1 MIATAAAPSAP
12 ARSEAFAGP
21 GSALPNPI
29 LSARLSR
36 PSHPALESSGLTWK
50 TSDLSDGVARFAGR
64 LAGFGVVPGMRVGL
78 VGPASPEWVLAFH
91 ALGWLGA
98 SVAPFDPQATPA
110 EARRAMEAVEP
121 ERVIATHGLDHQARE
136 RWREA
141 APGLRFLTNL
151 PLAPPPPERF
161 WPLDEE
167 RVCVLTSGSSGAA
180 RPVSLTTSQLAF
192 SAFGSAIRLGHDPA
206 DRWLACLPFH
216 HVGGLSILLR
226 CAFYGTSVILEQ
238 RFDPSAIARHLDS
251 GRISLVSLVPTMLE
265 RVLDAREER
274 PFPSALRAILLGGD
288 AAPRRLLD
296 RCRELGAPVALTWG
310 MTEAASQLATR
321 APGDLPHADDS
332 ELPHCGAPLPFCRI
346 RSEGGVLTARGPL
359 CLDGGPLVTRDR
371 GRIDSLGRVQIEGRA
386 ESFCVSGG
394 ETISLVEIEH
404 ELSEHPAVA
413 EVGVVAI
420 PDQRWGERPVAVL
433 VACPQPAQPKTSAG
447 DASSTDTPSDAS
459 LRAWCA
465 ERLSR
470 AKLPLGYV
478 WVASLPRTELGKL
491 ARGALRALALEAL
504 GEREPEAVNR
514 LKVFTPPPPSL
525 ALPQGHAILEHL
537 IQTAKERVLPH
548 THPGD
553 LGPGGEGL
561 SGLAEARDWLNDDL
575 GRLDA
580 SLAALQKEPAT
591 ASWQAARHLLD
602 RPGKRLRPLCA
613 LLAARLGGRPLD
625 HAVRNVAIAVELVHT
640 ATLLHDDVI
649 DEGTVRRDAPAS
661 RVVFGNSASV
671 LGGDYLFAEALG
683 LVGATGREGL
693 LSGLL
698 RVIADMVEAEALQL
712 ERRGRIDLSRETYLR
727 VIRGKTA
734 ALFEWAFWAGG
745 ILSGLSVEEA
755 AALARAGDALGMAFQ
770 LADDLLDLADSDE
783 TGKDTLADLR
793 QGKVT
798 FPFIVA
804 SERDPRLPLLLRA
817 MVDLEPG
824 PELAAAAAEVA
835 DVVRAS
841 GALNATRAFAD
852 EEAERA
858 LAALRELPGGWAR
871 SLLEA
876 AVEAAARRGR

>member
-1 MIATAAAPSAP
+1 MIATAAAAPSAP
-12 ARSEAFAGP
+12 PRPEERGRP
-21 GSALPNPI
+21 GSSLPNPV
-29 LSARLSR
+29 LSARISR

-64 LAGFGVVPGMRVGL
+64 LAGFGVTPGMRVGL

-98 SVAPFDPQATPA
+98 SVAPLDPQATLA
-110 EARRAMEAVEP
+110 EARRALEAIGP
-121 ERVIATHGLDHQARE
+121 ERLIATHGLDHQARE

-161 WPLDEE
+161 WPLEEE

-180 RPVSLTTSQLAF
+180 RPVSLTTTQLAF

-226 CAFYGTSVILEQ
+226 CAFYGTTVVLEQ
-238 RFDPSAIARHLDS
+238 RFDPAAVARHLDS
-251 GRISLVSLVPTMLE
+251 GKISLVSLVPTMLE

-321 APGDLPHADDS
+321 APGDLPYAGDA

-394 ETISLVEIEH
+394 ETISLVEIEQ

-433 VACPQPAQPKTSAG
+433 VARAEQARPE
-447 DASSTDTPSDAS
+447 DAD

-470 AKLPLGYV
+470 AKLPLGYL

-491 ARGALRALALEAL
+491 SRGALRALALDAL
-504 GEREPEAVNR
+504 GEREPEVVNR
-514 LKVFTPPPPSL
+514 LKTFAPPPPAL

-548 THPGD
+548 AHPGE

-561 SGLAEARDWLNDDL
+561 AGLAEARDWLNDDL
-575 GRLDA
+575 ARLDE

-591 ASWQAARHLLD
+591 ASWQAARHLLE

-770 LADDLLDLADSDE
+770 LADDLLDLGQGDE

-804 SERDPRLPLLLRA
+804 SERDPRLPGLLRA

-824 PELAAAAAEVA
+824 PELESAAAEVA
-835 DVVRAS
+835 EVVRAS
-841 GALNATRAFAD
+841 GALSATRAFAD

-858 LAALRELPGGWAR
+858 LSALRELPGGWAR
-871 SLLEA
+871 NLLEA